1 MVSTLATVFLFE
13 ELINEDLEAIGS
25 ITSSNLGGIT
35 AVAGLAFLMF
45 NLFTP
50 PCFAAIGAMNSEIKS
65 KKWLFGGIGL
75 QFAVGYIVSFL
86 VFFFGSLITGESLGE
101 AWMPVVGWAI
111 TLAIVAIVIAI
122 IVNNKKK
129 FKEEYAPQG
138 KKATA
143 QVK

>member
-1 MVSTLATVFLFE
+1 M
-13 ELINEDLEAIGS
+13 
-25 ITSSNLGGIT
+25 
-35 AVAGLAFLMF
+35 
-45 NLFTP
+45 
-50 PCFAAIGAMNSEIKS
+50 GAMNSEIKS

-101 AWMPVVGWAI
+101 AWMPFVGWAI

-129 FKEEYAPQG
+129 FKEEYALEG